1 MNFVGNIAG
10 VIPPPS
16 NLRNVDDVKVE
27 TPSATLF
34 QLTRPEETQKPN
46 SLRLIWFD
54 LSFLLLLFL
63 LLFPPLYSPSSSWL
77 PPSPSF
83 SCMKRNRKLAIG
95 SSGLQSAKVDP
106 DLINSAHSHAT
117 FIQLSLGFVALNVRY
132 FNSRPLING
141 RFQLN
146 WKFGRPRRP
155 MAANWSEIRPPNWLK
170 RCNCFN
176 QFHIFTRKIWK
187 KKKRKKKLDEK
198 LNLNWTWND
207 PESNWNWPNLIFG
220 PKLNQSWSKNEI

>member
-1 MNFVGNIAG
+1 
-10 VIPPPS
+10 
-16 NLRNVDDVKVE
+16 
-27 TPSATLF
+27 
-34 QLTRPEETQKPN
+34 
-46 SLRLIWFD
+46 
-54 LSFLLLLFL
+54 
-63 LLFPPLYSPSSSWL
+63 
-77 PPSPSF
+77 
-83 SCMKRNRKLAIG
+83 MKRNRKLAIG

-117 FIQLSLGFVALNVRY
+117 FIQLTLGFVALNVRY
-132 FNSRPLING
+132 FNSRSLING

-155 MAANWSEIRPPNWLK
+155 MAANWSKIWPPNWLK

-187 KKKRKKKLDEK
+187 KKNKRKITGQIWPKMAWKWSQMILKSSRNWPKLDEK

-207 PESNWNWPNLIFG
+207 PESNWNWSNLIFG
-220 PKLNQSWSKNEI
+220 PKLN